1 MIKNLLL
8 GIGIAIAPGI
18 IGFLLP
24 VKKCFRYGIS
34 IGVLISNALVAN
46 LCKWENTIELRLG
59 AFCKGILIGLRK
71 NNEIKKDKRITNN
84 RIELAK
90 ENAERAGLSKRTL
103 KDAIVLIKN
112 DNKAEVDKIKLDL
125 KNINLP

>member
-1 MIKNLLL
+1 MS
-8 GIGIAIAPGI
+8 
-18 IGFLLP
+18 
-24 VKKCFRYGIS
+24 KKCFRYGIG

-46 LCKWENTIELRLG
+46 LYKWENTIELRLG
-59 AFCKGILIGLRK
+59 ALCKGIPIGLRK

-103 KDAIVLIKN
+103 KDAVVLIKN
-112 DNKAEVDKIKLDL
+112 DNKSEVDKIKLDL